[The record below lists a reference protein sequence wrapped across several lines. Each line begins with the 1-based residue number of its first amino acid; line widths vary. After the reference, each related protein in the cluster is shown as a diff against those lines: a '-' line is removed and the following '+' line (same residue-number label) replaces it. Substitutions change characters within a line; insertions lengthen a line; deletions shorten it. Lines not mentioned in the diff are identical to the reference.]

1 MLPFLFT
8 GMTYETFH
16 WFGTED
22 VASEQLKISELGRT
36 REQIVRLLK
45 YEGIFSDVLIILSFK

>member
-1 MLPFLFT
+1 MGLQFKGLYLLPFLCT

-22 VASEQLKISELGRT
+22 VASEQLKISEIGRT
-36 REQIVRLLK
+36 RE
-45 YEGIFSDVLIILSFK
+45 

>member
-1 MLPFLFT
+1 MATCQSTVKGLYLLPFLCT

-22 VASEQLKISELGRT
+22 VASEQLKISEIGRT
-36 REQIVRLLK
+36 RE
-45 YEGIFSDVLIILSFK
+45 

>member
-1 MLPFLFT
+1 MFENSTKTACQNMGLQFEGLCLLPFLCT

-22 VASEQLKISELGRT
+22 VASEQLKINEIGRISE
-36 REQIVRLLK
+36 
-45 YEGIFSDVLIILSFK
+45 